1 MMNKL
6 LELFKEIDPRM
17 VFGFG
22 VLAVVCFLAV
32 VIALG
37 TVRMETSYGL
47 NTVLGCLATLAG
59 GFAQWAF
66 SSSSQKNGGGPK
78 PPPPSS

>member
-1 MMNKL
+1 MDVKL
-6 LELFKEIDPRM
+6 DELFREVDPRM

-22 VLAVVCFLAV
+22 LLIVIAALAV
-32 VIALG
+32 IIGLG

-47 NTVLGCLATLAG
+47 DIVLGCLATLAG

-66 SSSSQKNGGGPK
+66 STKNDKK
-78 PPPPSS
+78 PPSP

>member
-1 MMNKL
+1 MMSKL
-6 LELFKEIDPRM
+6 IDLFREIDPRM

-22 VLAVVCFLAV
+22 ILIVIAALAV

-47 NTVLGCLATLAG
+47 NIVLGSLATLAG

-66 SSSSQKNGGGPK
+66 SSSSQRNGGPK